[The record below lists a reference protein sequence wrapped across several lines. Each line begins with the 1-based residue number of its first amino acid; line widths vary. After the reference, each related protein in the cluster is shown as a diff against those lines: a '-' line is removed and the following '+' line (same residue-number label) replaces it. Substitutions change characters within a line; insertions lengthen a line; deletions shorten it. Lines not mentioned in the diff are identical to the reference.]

1 MALLDTTERPA
12 PTARPRVAATLI
24 LASVGA
30 FVTSLDVVVVSTAL
44 PSLRD
49 HLGASLSDLEWT
61 INAYNLAFASLMLTG
76 AALGD
81 RFGRRRLY
89 VTGLAVF
96 TAASIA
102 CATASSAGALIAART
117 VQGAGAAIVLPVSLT
132 LISEAFPAEKRGTAI
147 GIWGGITGLGVATA
161 PLLGGAIIQGIDWQW
176 IFWINVPVGVV
187 SAVASALLLTE
198 SRGPRPRL
206 DLVGLPL
213 IIGGLFALVW
223 APVRA
228 PSTGW
233 GSGEVTGALTVGAVL
248 VAAFVFWERRAPV
261 PMMPV
266 EYFRRRAFS
275 AAGAVAFPF
284 SFALIG
290 SVFWI
295 AQMLQVGMGYSPL
308 ASGIRMLVF
317 TMMPMIFAPLG
328 GVASDRVGTR
338 PIMTGGLLLMG
349 GGYLWLAL
357 TVRAGVGYTALVLPF
372 IVAGIGIS
380 FVFPT
385 LANAAV
391 GSVPLADSGVAAG
404 ANNTLREAGGLF
416 GVAVLAA
423 VFTANGSYVSPA
435 AFMHGIRFAL
445 LVAGGVAL
453 AAVIP
458 ALSGPS
464 RAAALANTAGTGE
477 PETAPTTPPRRLD
490 GLEGHR
496 DRVDAPPLVGR
507 RLVPLAGEY
516 VPEVRIAPRAPRLDP
531 DHPVRPVLDQRDGV
545 GRRRLVERRPPAMRL
560 ELGVRTEQL
569 RPARPAPVD
578 PGRLGVGV
586 LTGERRLG
594 PRLPQHPVLLGR
606 ELLAPLRICPAH
618 LLHTCEVN

>member
-1 MALLDTTERPA
+1 MLDRTDLPG
-12 PTARPRVAATLI
+12 ARAKPRTAATLI

-44 PSLRD
+44 PSLRT

-81 RFGRRRLY
+81 RFGRKRLY
-89 VTGLAVF
+89 VVGLALF

-102 CATASSAGALIAART
+102 CATAGSAGALIASRA
-117 VQGAGAAIVLPVSLT
+117 VQGAGAAIVLPLSLT
-132 LISEAFPAEKRGTAI
+132 LISEAFPLAKRGTAI
-147 GIWGGITGLGVATA
+147 GIWGGITGLGVALA
-161 PLLGGAIIQGIDWQW
+161 PLLGGAIIQGISWQW

-187 SAVASALLLTE
+187 AAVASAVMLTE
-198 SRGPRPRL
+198 SRGPRARL
-206 DLVGLPL
+206 DLAGLPL
-213 IIGGLFALVW
+213 ITLGLLALVW

-228 PSTGW
+228 PSIGW
-233 GSGEVTGALTVGAVL
+233 GSGEVIGALLAGAAL
-248 VAAFVFWERRAPV
+248 IAGFVFWERRTPV
-261 PMMPV
+261 PMMPL

-275 AAGAVAFPF
+275 TAGGVAFPF

-328 GVASDRVGTR
+328 GIGADKIGNR
-338 PIMTGGLLLMG
+338 PFMAGGLLLMG

-357 TVRAGVGYTALVLPF
+357 TVKAGVGYPLLIGPF

-404 ANNTLREAGGLF
+404 SNNTMREAGGLF

-423 VFTANGSYVSPA
+423 VFTANGSYASRT
-435 AFMHGIRFAL
+435 AFMHGLRFAL
-445 LVAGGVAL
+445 LAAAVVAL

-458 ALSGPS
+458 ALLGPS
-464 RAAALANTAGTGE
+464 RARALAEG
-477 PETAPTTPPRRLD
+477 PR
-490 GLEGHR
+490 
-496 DRVDAPPLVGR
+496 PLVT
-507 RLVPLAGEY
+507 
-516 VPEVRIAPRAPRLDP
+516 PEATGA
-531 DHPVRPVLDQRDGV
+531 
-545 GRRRLVERRPPAMRL
+545 
-560 ELGVRTEQL
+560 
-569 RPARPAPVD
+569 ARSGA
-578 PGRLGVGV
+578 
-586 LTGERRLG
+586 
-594 PRLPQHPVLLGR
+594 
-606 ELLAPLRICPAH
+606 AH
-618 LLHTCEVN
+618 

>member
-1 MALLDTTERPA
+1 MDTTDPRG
-12 PTARPRVAATLI
+12 ARAKPRTAATLI

-44 PSLRD
+44 PSLRT

-61 INAYNLAFASLMLTG
+61 INAYNLAFASLMLTA

-81 RFGRRRLY
+81 RFGRKRVY
-89 VTGLAVF
+89 IAGLALF

-102 CATASSAGALIAART
+102 CATAGSAGALIASRA
-117 VQGAGAAIVLPVSLT
+117 VQGAGAAVVLPLSLT
-132 LISEAFPAEKRGTAI
+132 LISEAFPLEKRGTAI
-147 GIWGGITGLGVATA
+147 GIWGGITGLGVALA

-176 IFWINVPVGVV
+176 IFWINVPVGVAA
-187 SAVASALLLTE
+187 AVASAFMLTE

-206 DLVGLPL
+206 DLAGLPL
-213 IIGGLFALVW
+213 ITLGLL

-228 PSTGW
+228 PSVGW
-233 GSGEVTGALTVGAVL
+233 GSGEVIGALIAGAAL
-248 VAAFVFWERRAPV
+248 IAGFVFWERRAPM
-261 PMMPV
+261 PMMPL

-275 AAGAVAFPF
+275 TAGGVAFPF

-308 ASGIRMLVF
+308 ASGVRMLVF

-328 GVASDRVGTR
+328 GIGSDKIGNR
-338 PIMTGGLLLMG
+338 PFMTGGLLLMG
-349 GGYLWLAL
+349 GGFLWLAL
-357 TVRAGVGYTALVLPF
+357 TVRAGVAYPSLIGPF

-404 ANNTLREAGGLF
+404 SNNTMRESGGLF

-423 VFTANGSYVSPA
+423 VFTANGSYASRT
-435 AFMHGIRFAL
+435 AFMHGLRFAL
-445 LVAGGVAL
+445 LAAAVVAL

-458 ALSGPS
+458 ALLGPS
-464 RAAALANTAGTGE
+464 RARALA
-477 PETAPTTPPRRLD
+477 
-490 GLEGHR
+490 EG
-496 DRVDAPPLVGR
+496 PSPLVT
-507 RLVPLAGEY
+507 
-516 VPEVRIAPRAPRLDP
+516 PEATGA
-531 DHPVRPVLDQRDGV
+531 
-545 GRRRLVERRPPAMRL
+545 
-560 ELGVRTEQL
+560 
-569 RPARPAPVD
+569 ARSGA
-578 PGRLGVGV
+578 
-586 LTGERRLG
+586 
-594 PRLPQHPVLLGR
+594 
-606 ELLAPLRICPAH
+606 AH
-618 LLHTCEVN
+618 

>member
-1 MALLDTTERPA
+1 MPG
-12 PTARPRVAATLI
+12 ARAKPRTAATLI

-44 PSLRD
+44 PSLRT

-81 RFGRRRLY
+81 RFGRKRLY
-89 VTGLAVF
+89 VVGLALF

-102 CATASSAGALIAART
+102 CATAGSAGALIASRA
-117 VQGAGAAIVLPVSLT
+117 VQGAGAAIVLPLSLT
-132 LISEAFPAEKRGTAI
+132 LISEAFPLEKRGTAI
-147 GIWGGITGLGVATA
+147 GIWGGITGLGVALA
-161 PLLGGAIIQGIDWQW
+161 PLLGGAIIQGIGWQW

-187 SAVASALLLTE
+187 AAVASAVMLTE

-206 DLVGLPL
+206 DLAGLPL
-213 IIGGLFALVW
+213 ITLGLLALVW

-228 PSTGW
+228 PSVGW
-233 GSGEVTGALTVGAVL
+233 GSGEVIGALLAGAAL
-248 VAAFVFWERRAPV
+248 IAGFVFWERRAPV
-261 PMMPV
+261 PMMPL
-266 EYFRRRAFS
+266 EYFRRRAF
-275 AAGAVAFPF
+275 ATAGGVAFPF

-317 TMMPMIFAPLG
+317 TMMPMVFAPLAG
-328 GVASDRVGTR
+328 LGSDKVGNR
-338 PIMTGGLLLMG
+338 PFMAGGLALMG

-357 TVRAGVGYTALVLPF
+357 TVKAGVGYPLLIGPF

-404 ANNTLREAGGLF
+404 SNNTMREAGGLF

-423 VFTANGSYVSPA
+423 VFTANGSYASRT
-435 AFMHGIRFAL
+435 AFMHGLRFAL
-445 LVAGGVAL
+445 LAAAVVAL

-458 ALSGPS
+458 ALLGPS
-464 RAAALANTAGTGE
+464 RARALA
-477 PETAPTTPPRRLD
+477 
-490 GLEGHR
+490 EG
-496 DRVDAPPLVGR
+496 PSPLVT
-507 RLVPLAGEY
+507 
-516 VPEVRIAPRAPRLDP
+516 PEATGA
-531 DHPVRPVLDQRDGV
+531 
-545 GRRRLVERRPPAMRL
+545 
-560 ELGVRTEQL
+560 
-569 RPARPAPVD
+569 ARSGA
-578 PGRLGVGV
+578 
-586 LTGERRLG
+586 
-594 PRLPQHPVLLGR
+594 
-606 ELLAPLRICPAH
+606 AH
-618 LLHTCEVN
+618 

>member
-1 MALLDTTERPA
+1 LDTTDLRG
-12 PTARPRVAATLI
+12 ARAQSRTTATLI

-44 PSLRD
+44 PSLRT

-81 RFGRRRLY
+81 RFGRKRVY
-89 VTGLAVF
+89 VAGLVLF

-102 CATASSAGALIAART
+102 CATAGSAGALIASRA
-117 VQGAGAAIVLPVSLT
+117 VQGAGAAIVLPLSLT
-132 LISEAFPAEKRGTAI
+132 LISEAFPLEKRGTAI
-147 GIWGGITGLGVATA
+147 GIWGGITGLGVALA
-161 PLLGGAIIQGIDWQW
+161 PLLGGAIIQGIGWQW

-187 SAVASALLLTE
+187 AAAASAVTLTE

-206 DLVGLPL
+206 DLAGLPL
-213 IIGGLFALVW
+213 ITLGLLALVW

-228 PSTGW
+228 PSVGW
-233 GSGEVTGALTVGAVL
+233 GSGEVIGALLAGAAL
-248 VAAFVFWERRAPV
+248 IAAFVFWERRAPV
-261 PMMPV
+261 PMMPL

-275 AAGAVAFPF
+275 TAGGVAFPF

-328 GVASDRVGTR
+328 GIGSDKIGNR
-338 PIMTGGLLLMG
+338 PFMAGGLLLMG

-357 TVRAGVGYTALVLPF
+357 TVKAGVGYPLLVGPF

-404 ANNTLREAGGLF
+404 SNNTMREAGGLF

-423 VFTANGSYVSPA
+423 VFTANGSYASRT
-435 AFMHGIRFAL
+435 AFMHGLRFAL
-445 LVAGGVAL
+445 LAAAVVAL

-458 ALSGPS
+458 ALLGPS
-464 RAAALANTAGTGE
+464 RARALA
-477 PETAPTTPPRRLD
+477 
-490 GLEGHR
+490 EG
-496 DRVDAPPLVGR
+496 PSPLVT
-507 RLVPLAGEY
+507 
-516 VPEVRIAPRAPRLDP
+516 PEATGA
-531 DHPVRPVLDQRDGV
+531 
-545 GRRRLVERRPPAMRL
+545 
-560 ELGVRTEQL
+560 
-569 RPARPAPVD
+569 ARSGA
-578 PGRLGVGV
+578 
-586 LTGERRLG
+586 
-594 PRLPQHPVLLGR
+594 
-606 ELLAPLRICPAH
+606 AH
-618 LLHTCEVN
+618 